1 MATAT
6 TTITATTTTPQQN
19 TASPIVLG
27 KSGNIPII
35 DFASFLDGSR
45 KNDVGAAMLES
56 FKTVGFVYIVNHGIP
71 QDKVDNMFAFVRAIR
86 CAVFHPS

>member
-1 MATAT
+1 MSFT
-6 TTITATTTTPQQN
+6 TTIASTQVAQEAP
-19 TASPIVLG
+19 SPIVLG

-45 KNDVGAAMLES
+45 KTEVGAAMLSS

-71 QDKVDNMFAFVRAIR
+71 KGKVDTMFDFVRHSCSMI
-86 CAVFHPS
+86 